1 KLMSSNHLHANLMT
15 GEYSIGI
22 QHIRPGFGY
31 GYDMAVFTNPALA
44 DNPVGQGTFL
54 WDGAAG
60 TWFWIDPQYDI
71 VFVGM
76 IQRMLGSA
84 GMPNMEELS
93 RATTY
98 QALVN
103 PAK

>member
-1 KLMSSNHLHANLMT
+1 MT
-15 GEYSIGI
+15 GQFGIGV

-44 DNPVGQGTFL
+44 DNPVGKGTFL

-60 TWFWIDPQYDI
+60 TWFWVDPQYDI

-76 IQRMLGSA
+76 IQRMGMSPA
-84 GMPNMEELS
+84 MPNMEELS
-93 RATTY
+93 RATVY

-103 PAK
+103 PDK